1 MNPQEIMGQGFNM
14 ANVVS
19 AAKGDYKGMYN
30 KILKL
35 EDVRPIKTDVDVLSA
50 NTETAIKKIGA
61 YDYTRTFL
69 IEGNDLFAAEM
80 QKFLE
85 FLTTD
90 EQFFDNLNKEIEEV
104 AKKQRIKELRRLYDL
119 LNPECQSLSMSITGL
134 NKGIDEAQKAYHNQ
148 LLEWGEW
155 VDTYN
160 NYSER
165 IEKAQAEL
173 DKISPIVS
181 QVRSDLR
188 ALGESVL

>member
-119 LNPECQSLSMSITGL
+119 LNPECQSLGMSITGL
-134 NKGIDEAQKAYHNQ
+134 NKGIDEAQKAYRNQ

-181 QVRSDLR
+181 QVRKDLQE
-188 ALGESVL
+188 LGQSV